1 MKKKVSLLLCIGF
14 MFLLSSTSVFSQS
27 ASHTVTV
34 TVGVIIE
41 VTITGGDLTLQINT
55 ATGGGDPNQVT
66 DATTCDLS
74 WTINGDP
81 KKITVETTIGSPTF
95 VLQVEAQNVT
105 GGTGTAPVELSTTA
119 VDFITDISA
128 TIGNCDL
135 AYTASAAAAD
145 GTGTEN
151 HTVTYTLT
159 AG

>member
-1 MKKKVSLLLCIGF
+1 MKKKVSLLLCIGLLI
-14 MFLLSSTSVFSQS
+14 LLSSTSVFSQS

-34 TVGVIIE
+34 SVGVIIE

-74 WTINGDP
+74 WTINGSP
-81 KKITVETTIGSPTF
+81 KKITVETSIGSPSF
-95 VLQVEAQNVT
+95 ELQVEAQNIT
-105 GGTGTAPVELSTTA
+105 GGTGATA
-119 VDFITDISA
+119 VTLSNTATDFITGISA
-128 TIGNCDL
+128 TVGNCDL
-135 AYTASAAAAD
+135 AYTASATAAA